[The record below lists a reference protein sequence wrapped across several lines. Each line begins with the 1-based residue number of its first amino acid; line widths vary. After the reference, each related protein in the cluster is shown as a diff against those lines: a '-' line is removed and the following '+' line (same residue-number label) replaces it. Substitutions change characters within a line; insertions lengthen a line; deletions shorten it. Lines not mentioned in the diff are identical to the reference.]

1 MLNDREF
8 SILTYLKQICSKGY
22 TLVSSKSL
30 LEYFKPDEVST
41 EQIGQTVIGLD
52 EKGYLELKY
61 FDGDE
66 FLLRLLPPCFSAKRK
81 EEKNEILPLQ
91 TSSIPNQEKKYI
103 SKIVFFAFLG
113 SFLGSLLYAII
124 GVFLC

>member
-30 LEYFKPDEVST
+30 LEYFKPEDVNA
-41 EQIGQTVIGLD
+41 EQIGQTIIGLD

-61 FDGDE
+61 FDGEE
-66 FLLRLLPPCFSAKRK
+66 FLIRLLPPCFSAKRK
-81 EEKNEILPLQ
+81 EEKKEIFPPQ
-91 TSSIPNQEKKYI
+91 SFTMPIQDKKHL
-103 SKIVFFAFLG
+103 SKVVLFAFLG
-113 SFLGSLLYAII
+113 SFLGSLLSAVI